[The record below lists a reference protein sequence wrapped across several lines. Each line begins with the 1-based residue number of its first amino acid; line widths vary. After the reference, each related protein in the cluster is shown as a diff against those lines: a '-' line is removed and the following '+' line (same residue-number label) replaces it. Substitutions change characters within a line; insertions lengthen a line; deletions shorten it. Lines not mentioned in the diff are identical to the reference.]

1 MARKEG
7 EQEEVNGLQVQ
18 SPIPDSSTAV
28 MGARAAEP
36 ARPGLGAAGEGGDQ
50 GSSTSSW
57 GVLGSR
63 NGSVCG
69 GSHHRNGKVPSET
82 PGESQFHWESEAA
95 PDGGGRRRGR

>member
-69 GSHHRNGKVPSET
+69 ESHHRNGKPSET